1 MESIIPDTENERI
14 NSFISQMNKGKLST
28 QTAKKLLEEL
38 KGYDINNF
46 DLRDFFMDGGEVGA
60 YFVSNPFHAA
70 RIYWFCLNYIVSQ
83 TIDSEEK
90 ERYTKEF
97 IRYLKKQI
105 GRIEKDGSENLI
117 YQLDGFL
124 SELLFV
130 YLNNKDTL
138 NVHRTFKKLIKIM
151 PKIELKSKSWEE
163 YAKWHTELITKGLTK
178 FISDLVPL
186 IHEAG
191 IKIFGGDI
199 RLMDSFLDAI
209 FYAGNDEPVLI
220 LGETGTGKELIARI
234 IHDFSKRRDNHYWA
248 VNCGGFTESLFTSE
262 ISGIRGGTA
271 TNVGARLGAF
281 LTACGRGKDGYFLRN
296 NGTIGFRIGGTDLRD
311 KKPTKD
317 QLKQIGGTLFLDE
330 INSLAPGLQ
339 SKLLR
344 VIQEREVQVV
354 GEDFTRKFDCKLI
367 FASNDDLEGMDKEN
381 EFREDLYYRI
391 SRGIVRLPSIK
402 DMKDS
407 SIPRIANF
415 QLEQLRPELG
425 TEEDIG
431 LSGKAEKVLKSHSW
445 PGNFREMENVLFRA
459 SKRAFLAE
467 SKEIKPEHIENLSIK
482 RKQMPAIQEVF
493 SGKKIDEVKKMYY
506 QFVYEKE
513 ADRSVPKAAKILG
526 RSQASTRKMLKK
538 LGLIKGVK
546 MKIS

>member
-1 MESIIPDTENERI
+1 MGSIIPDTENERI
-14 NSFISQMNKGKLST
+14 NSLINQMNKEKLST
-28 QTAKKLLEEL
+28 QKAKELLEEL

-70 RIYWFCLNYIVSQ
+70 RIYWFCLNYIISK
-83 TIDSEEK
+83 TIDSK
-90 ERYTKEF
+90 EREDYAKEF

-117 YQLDGFL
+117 YQLDEFL

-151 PKIELKSKSWEE
+151 PNIELESKSWEE
-163 YAKWHTELITKGLTK
+163 YAKWHTELITKGLTE
-178 FISDLVPL
+178 FISNSVPL

-234 IHDFSKRRDNHYWA
+234 IHSFSKRRGNNFWA
-248 VNCGGFTESLFTSE
+248 VNCGGFTESLFNSE
-262 ISGIRGGTA
+262 VFGIISGAA
-271 TNVGARLGAF
+271 THATTRLGAF
-281 LTACGRGKDGYFLRN
+281 LTACENKKEKSGYFLYGKR
-296 NGTIGFRIGGTDLRD
+296 IGFRMKGKSLKEDPTD
-311 KKPTKD
+311 D
-317 QLKQIGGTLFLDE
+317 QLKEIGGTLFLDE
-330 INSLAPGLQ
+330 INSLDPGLQ

-354 GEDFTRKFDCKLI
+354 GEDFTRKFNCKLI

-407 SIPRIANF
+407 IPRIANF
-415 QLEQLRPELG
+415 QLDQLKPKLG
-425 TEEDIG
+425 IEEDIG
-431 LSGKAEKVLKSHSW
+431 LSGKAKKVLKSHSW
-445 PGNFREMENVLFRA
+445 PGNFREMENVLSRA
-459 SKRAFLAE
+459 LKRAFLAE

-493 SGKKIDEVKKMYY
+493 SGKKFDEVKKMYY

-513 ADRSVPKAAKILG
+513 ADRSVPKTAKIVG
-526 RSQASTRKMLKK
+526 RAEASTRKMLKK
-538 LGLIKGVK
+538 LGLIA
-546 MKIS
+546 